1 VTKPFT
7 AFVIKPFAVLA
18 LALSATASAFAQG
31 SPAPS
36 APPVTPAASALLP
49 DTQIVRGL
57 YVNRFAAQSTKRMRQ
72 LIDIADHSEINAFVI
87 DLKDEFGLNYTPT
100 DSALKKNAGHSGTIP
115 HIKEL
120 LDTLRA
126 HGILPIARIVVFK
139 DSVTARVHPEWTIR
153 TADGSPWHDKKGMT
167 WVNPYHHELWDY
179 NIHVA
184 EDAVRMGFGEVQF
197 DYIRFPEP
205 YKSLPPQVFPDQN
218 GRNPDKAQALAD
230 FLALAHSRISKLGA
244 RTTAD
249 IFGLVTSLPNALE
262 VGQQWEHLAPVTD
275 VLLPMVYPSHY
286 PPGSLDVAH
295 PNAEPYAIIHAAI
308 TSAHERDA
316 KLGLSG
322 ERVRPWLQAF
332 TLGKPAYGPDE
343 LREEKRAV
351 YDAGYDGWVLWN
363 PGSKYETF
371 LSALEKTR
379 VSHKKPFPATA
390 AGTAAGKRGR
400 G

>member
-1 VTKPFT
+1 VKYGL
-7 AFVIKPFAVLA
+7 LA
-18 LALSATASAFAQG
+18 LFVGSTAFAQG
-31 SPAPS
+31 AATPPAP
-36 APPVTPAASALLP
+36 AVTPAQSALLP

-57 YVNRFAAQSTKRMRQ
+57 YVNRFAAQSTKRIHQ
-72 LIDIADHSEINAFVI
+72 LIEIADHSEINALII
-87 DLKDEFGLNYTPT
+87 DIKDEFGLNYAPT
-100 DSALKKNAGHSGTIP
+100 DPAVQRNAGRSGTIP
-115 HIKEL
+115 HLKEL

-126 HGILPIARIVVFK
+126 HKILAVARIVVFK

-153 TADGSPWHDKKGMT
+153 KADGSPWHDKKGMT

-184 EDAVRMGFGEVQF
+184 EDAVKLGFGEVQF

-218 GRNPDKAQALAD
+218 GQNKEQALAD
-230 FLALAHSRISKLGA
+230 FLSLAHSRLSKLGV

-249 IFGLVTSLPNALE
+249 IFGLVTSVPNALE

-275 VLLPMVYPSHY
+275 VLLPMTYPSHY
-286 PPGSLDVAH
+286 PPGSLNVAH

-308 TSAHERDA
+308 VSAHERDV
-316 KLGLSG
+316 KLGLTG

-332 TLGKPAYGPDE
+332 TLGKPAYGP
-343 LREEKRAV
+343 EEILEQKHAV

-363 PGSKYETF
+363 PGSKYEPF

-379 VSHKKPFPATA
+379 ISRKKEFLPAAAGAAHGKKGSKATA
-390 AGTAAGKRGR
+390 
-400 G
+400 

>member
-1 VTKPFT
+1 VKYGL
-7 AFVIKPFAVLA
+7 LA
-18 LALSATASAFAQG
+18 LFVGSTAFAQG
-31 SPAPS
+31 AATPPAP
-36 APPVTPAASALLP
+36 AVTPASSALLP

-57 YVNRFAAQSTKRMRQ
+57 YVNRFAAQSTKRIHQ
-72 LIDIADHSEINAFVI
+72 LIDIADHSEINALII
-87 DLKDEFGLNYTPT
+87 DIKDEFGLNYSPT
-100 DSALKKNAGHSGTIP
+100 DPAVQRNAGRGGTIP
-115 HIKEL
+115 HLKEL

-126 HGILPIARIVVFK
+126 HKILAVARIVVFK

-153 TADGSPWHDKKGMT
+153 KADGTPWHDKKGMT

-184 EDAVRMGFGEVQF
+184 EDAVRLGFGEVQF

-205 YKSLPPQVFPDQN
+205 YKSLPPQIFPDQN
-218 GRNPDKAQALAD
+218 GQNKEQALAD
-230 FLALAHSRISKLGA
+230 FLSLAHSRLSKLGV

-249 IFGLVTSLPNALE
+249 IFGLVTSVPNALE

-275 VLLPMVYPSHY
+275 VLLPMTYPSHY
-286 PPGSLDVAH
+286 PPGSLNVAH

-308 TSAHERDA
+308 VSAHERDV

-332 TLGKPAYGPDE
+332 TLGKPAYGPAE
-343 LREEKRAV
+343 ILEQKRAV

-363 PGSKYETF
+363 PGSKYEPF

-379 VSHKKPFPATA
+379 VSHKKPFPAAA
-390 AGTAAGKRGR
+390 AGTAAGKKGR
-400 G
+400 Y

>member
-1 VTKPFT
+1 VKYTLI
-7 AFVIKPFAVLA
+7 AMFVASSA
-18 LALSATASAFAQG
+18 LAQG
-31 SPAPS
+31 AAAPP
-36 APPVTPAASALLP
+36 APPVTQAEHALLP

-57 YVNRFAAQSTKRMRQ
+57 YVNRFAAQSARRMHQ
-72 LIDIADHSEINAFVI
+72 LIEIADHSEINALVI
-87 DLKDEFGLNYTPT
+87 DLKDEFGLNYSPS
-100 DSALKKNAGHSGTIP
+100 DPSLQKNAGHSGTIP
-115 HIKEL
+115 HLKEL
-120 LDTLRA
+120 LDTLHA
-126 HGILPIARIVVFK
+126 HGILAVARIVVFK

-153 TADGSPWHDKKGMT
+153 KADGTPWHDKKGMT

-184 EDAVRMGFGEVQF
+184 EDAAKLGFGEIQF

-218 GRNPDKAQALAD
+218 GQNKEQALAD
-230 FLALAHSRISKLGA
+230 FLALAHSRLSKLGV

-249 IFGLVTSLPNALE
+249 IFGLVTSVPNALE

-275 VLLPMVYPSHY
+275 VLLPMTYPSHY
-286 PPGSLDVAH
+286 PPGSLNVAH

-308 TSAHERDA
+308 VSAHERDV
-316 KLGLSG
+316 KLGLTG

-332 TLGKPAYGPDE
+332 TLGKPPYGPDE

-351 YDAGYDGWVLWN
+351 YDSGYDGWVLWN
-363 PGSKYETF
+363 PGSKYEPF

-379 VSHKKPFPATA
+379 VSHKKET
-390 AGTAAGKRGR
+390 GQ
-400 G
+400 

>member
-1 VTKPFT
+1 VKYSL
-7 AFVIKPFAVLA
+7 VLLFAASTA
-18 LALSATASAFAQG
+18 LAQG
-31 SPAPS
+31 AS
-36 APPVTPAASALLP
+36 APPAPTVTPAEHALLP

-57 YVNRFAAQSTKRMRQ
+57 YVNRFAAQSSRRMHQ
-72 LIDIADHSEINAFVI
+72 LIEIADHSEINALVI

-100 DSALKKNAGHSGTIP
+100 DPELQRNAGHSGTIP
-115 HIKEL
+115 HLREL

-126 HGILPIARIVVFK
+126 HDILAIARIVVFK

-153 TADGSPWHDKKGMT
+153 NADGTPWHDKKGMT

-184 EDAVRMGFGEVQF
+184 EDAVKLGFGEVQF

-205 YKSLPPQVFPDQN
+205 YKSLAPQVFPDQKGQN
-218 GRNPDKAQALAD
+218 KEQALAD

-249 IFGLVTSLPNALE
+249 VFGLVTSVPNALE

-286 PPGSLDVAH
+286 PPGELNVAH
-295 PNAEPYAIIHAAI
+295 PNAEPYAIIHSAI
-308 TSAHERDA
+308 LSAHERDI
-316 KLGLSG
+316 KLGLTG

-332 TLGKPAYGPDE
+332 TLGKPAYGPE
-343 LREEKRAV
+343 QLLEEKRAV
-351 YDAGYDGWVLWN
+351 YDAGYEGWVLWN
-363 PGSKYETF
+363 PGSKYEPF
-371 LSALEKTR
+371 LSALDKTR
-379 VSHKKPFPATA
+379 ASHKSATSPAA
-390 AGTAAGKRGR
+390 PPRQR
-400 G
+400 

>member
-1 VTKPFT
+1 VKYTLLALFLGST
-7 AFVIKPFAVLA
+7 AFAQGPSA
-18 LALSATASAFAQG
+18 ATASAQTGTPPAKA
-31 SPAPS
+31 SP
-36 APPVTPAASALLP
+36 P

-57 YVNRFAAQSTKRMRQ
+57 YVNRFAAQSTKRIHQ
-72 LIDIADHSEINAFVI
+72 LIQIADQTEINALII
-87 DLKDEFGLNYTPT
+87 DIKDEFGLNYAPT
-100 DSALKKNAGHSGTIP
+100 DPSLQRNAGKAGTIP
-115 HIKEL
+115 KLKEL

-126 HGILPIARIVVFK
+126 HRILAVARIVVFK

-153 TADGSPWHDKKGMT
+153 RADGSPWRDKKGT
-167 WVNPYHHELWDY
+167 LWVNPYHHELWDY

-184 EDAVRMGFGEVQF
+184 EDAVKLGFGEVQF

-218 GRNPDKAQALAD
+218 GQNKEQALAN
-230 FLALAHSRISKLGA
+230 FLSMAHARLSKLGV

-249 IFGLVTSLPNALE
+249 IFGLVTSVPNALE
-262 VGQQWEHLAPVTD
+262 VGQQWEHLAPVVD
-275 VLLPMVYPSHY
+275 VLLPMTYPSHY

-295 PNAEPYAIIHAAI
+295 PNADPYAIVHAAI
-308 TSAHERDA
+308 LRAHERNA

-332 TLGKPAYGPDE
+332 TLGKPPYGPDQ
-343 LREEKRAV
+343 LREQKRAV

-363 PGSKYETF
+363 PGSKYEPF

-379 VSHKKPFPATA
+379 VSHKKPFTA
-390 AGTAAGKRGR
+390 PQSAAASGKKGH
-400 G
+400 